1 MSGHFVDELLACF
14 GASGGGEDS
23 PGDTPQDE
31 VPTAPPPPPPPPAAP
46 GTGSLQIS
54 PLYGD
59 ARYDEFFSIRRCAYE
74 LNYKVP
80 PNILRACIAKA
91 SEIETATVARV
102 KDAVERAVENMRAG
116 LGTEEKPGKLSYSQA
131 EKDILDPLN
140 KTIQNEIDSI
150 LDAATKAF
158 QGLGAGAALETD
170 AVARFAKFRL
180 LAHLSFPG
188 GGEPSA
194 NREKIKPLLSD
205 LSEMLAAA
213 KGLTTDS
220 ALIGYVAGEF
230 LADWRKAQ
238 GMEDETTQPPQTTTT
253 GTQTTAPKKPP
264 PRVKE
269 LEEEQLNALRPLQN
283 DLDAKAKDYAENL
296 DKLDKL
302 HGQLE
307 KLVKQIERI
316 NKKEGDAS
324 VVEADKKAY
333 GAVER
338 SLKQFASGAQRL
350 QSAMA
355 DSAAACDTLRALIQM
370 AFENDT
376 PVRLDQ
382 AAKGLKGSDIEVQ
395 AQILERQAADLI
407 AKITE
412 D

>member
-1 MSGHFVDELLACF
+1 MPGSGA
-14 GASGGGEDS
+14 
-23 PGDTPQDE
+23 
-31 VPTAPPPPPPPPAAP
+31 
-46 GTGSLQIS
+46 LQIN

-59 ARYDEFFSIRRCAYE
+59 ARFDEFFSIRRCSYE
-74 LNYKVP
+74 LAFKVP
-80 PNILRACIAKA
+80 PRLIKACNAA
-91 SEIETATVARV
+91 AAEIEAASVARI

-158 QGLGAGAALETD
+158 QALGAGDQLETD

-180 LAHLSFPG
+180 LAHLRFPG

-194 NREKIKPLLSD
+194 NQEKIKPLLAS
-205 LSEMLAAA
+205 LGTMLAEA
-213 KGLTTDS
+213 KGLTTGS
-220 ALIGYVAGEF
+220 ALIGYEAGEL
-230 LADWRKAQ
+230 LAEWRKAQ
-238 GMEDETTQPPQTTTT
+238 GMEEETAPSTAPGLQGQPPRQ
-253 GTQTTAPKKPP
+253 KPP
-264 PRVKE
+264 QRVKE
-269 LEEEQLNALRPLQN
+269 LAEDELKDLLPLQA
-283 DLDAKAKDYAENL
+283 DLEAKAKDYTATL
-296 DKLDKL
+296 DKLDAL
-302 HGQLE
+302 HGHLE
-307 KLVKQIERI
+307 KLIKQVERI
-316 NKKEGDAS
+316 NKKEGDAA

-350 QSAMA
+350 QAALSESA
-355 DSAAACDTLRALIQM
+355 SACDTLRALIQM

-376 PVRLDQ
+376 PVRLEQ
-382 AAKGLKGSDIEVQ
+382 AAKALKGSEIEVQ

-407 AKITE
+407 AKIKE